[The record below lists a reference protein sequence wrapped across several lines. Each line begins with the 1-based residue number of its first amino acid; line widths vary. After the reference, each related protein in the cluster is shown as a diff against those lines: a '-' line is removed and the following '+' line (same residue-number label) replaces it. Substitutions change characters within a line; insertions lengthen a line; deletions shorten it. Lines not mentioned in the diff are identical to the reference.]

1 MAAGAP
7 RRIGVVTHFFPRV
20 NAAGIQLESGT
31 LRVGDRIHIQG
42 HTTDFYQTV
51 RRMEVEHRPTEFAG
65 PGAQVGLQVD
75 ERVREHDVVYKITS

>member
-1 MAAGAP
+1 
-7 RRIGVVTHFFPRV
+7 V

-42 HTTDFYQTV
+42 HTTDFYQRVERLEV
-51 RRMEVEHRPTEFAG
+51 RHQLTEWAG
-65 PGAQVGLQVD
+65 PGTQVGLQVD